1 MEKKRRYLKM
11 STRHSHINFSIT
23 PGFFLDKRLNEDF
36 FRQIVEYGFKVM
48 ELPIYG
54 SLFRACPEDIKNVKK
69 MCNKCEVKIESI
81 HCDFQVLDASRIREA
96 KSIICENLEL
106 TSELGARYLVVH
118 SSIFADPDNIIRD
131 ENNKAYPGFSVF
143 RDTED
148 ESTGML
154 ERVKGGMVFFA
165 ERANELGVVIAL
177 ETDWWMND
185 RLVDFISYTDTESCG
200 ICFDT
205 GHAQV
210 ESDAVMVAKTVGPK
224 IVCTHLHDNDGK
236 EDLHLP
242 PFKGVIDW
250 QGVITELVKA
260 EYKGSYTFECLK
272 GTMDEIIEA
281 REKIVSILNQGSSK
295 D

>member
-1 MEKKRRYLKM
+1 MNNEVE
-11 STRHSHINFSIT
+11 FAIT
-23 PGFFLDKRLNEDF
+23 PGFFLSEKLGEKF

-54 SLFRACPEDIKNVKK
+54 NLFRACPEDIKNVKK
-69 MCNKCEVKIESI
+69 MCNKYEVKIESI

-118 SSIFADPDNIIRD
+118 SSIFADPDNMIRD

-143 RDTED
+143 RDIED

-154 ERVKGGMVFFA
+154 ERVKEGMAFFA

-177 ETDWWMND
+177 ETDWKMND
-185 RLVDFISYTDTESCG
+185 RLLDFISYADPKGSG

-205 GHAQV
+205 GHAQI
-210 ESDAVMVAKTVGPK
+210 ESDTVKLIKLLGPRV
-224 IVCTHLHDNDGK
+224 VCTHLHDNDGK

-242 PFKGVIDW
+242 PFRGVINW
-250 QGVITELVKA
+250 ESVITELTKA
-260 EYKGSYTFECLK
+260 VYEGFYTFECLK
-272 GTMDEIIEA
+272 GTMAEIVEA
-281 REKIVSILNQGSSK
+281 REKILKIMNEH
-295 D
+295 

>member
-1 MEKKRRYLKM
+1 MNNEVE
-11 STRHSHINFSIT
+11 FAIT

-54 SLFRACPEDIKNVKK
+54 NLFRACPEDIKNVKK
-69 MCNKCEVKIESI
+69 MCNKYEVKIESI
-81 HCDFQVLDASRIREA
+81 HCDFEVLNAKRIREA
-96 KSIICENLEL
+96 KSIICDNLSL
-106 TSELGARYLVVH
+106 TAELGGCYLIVH
-118 SSIFADPDNIIRD
+118 SSIFADPDNIIKD
-131 ENNKAYPGFSVF
+131 KNGKLYPGFSVF
-143 RDTED
+143 RDIED
-148 ESTGML
+148 KGAGML
-154 ERVKGGMVFFA
+154 ERVKEGMAFYA
-165 ERANELGVVIAL
+165 KRAKELGVVVAL
-177 ETDWWMND
+177 ETDWKMND
-185 RLVDFISYTDTESCG
+185 RLLDFISEADPQSCG

-210 ESDAVMVAKTVGPK
+210 ESDAVRVARTVGPK

-250 QGVITELVKA
+250 QKVITELVKVG
-260 EYKGSYTFECLK
+260 YKGSYTFECLK
-272 GTMDEIIEA
+272 GTMPEIIGA